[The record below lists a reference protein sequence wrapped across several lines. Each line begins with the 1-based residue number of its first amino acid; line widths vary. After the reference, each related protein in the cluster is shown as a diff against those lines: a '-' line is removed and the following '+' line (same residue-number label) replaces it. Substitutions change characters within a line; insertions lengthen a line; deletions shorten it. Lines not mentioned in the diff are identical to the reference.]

1 MKKLA
6 VLGASASVIA
16 ASAAVVSLVAPG
28 VAASEPSS
36 SSYNVVGEPYGR
48 ALAILKSQ
56 GVKAFFGGAVGSD
69 YPQAE
74 CIVEQQKITG
84 GGRMYL
90 NLNCTKEAVLNAT
103 DNTPAGAGGGG
114 GPRVGGNGVT
124 TVTATP
130 VGPQPGMPMP
140 GA

>member
-6 VLGASASVIA
+6 ALGVGAIA
-16 ASAAVVSLVAPG
+16 AASIALVAPG
-28 VAASEPSS
+28 VADSSPASAL
-36 SSYNVVGEPYGR
+36 NVVGEPYGR
-48 ALAILKSQ
+48 ALGILKSQ

-74 CIVEQQKITG
+74 CIVSQQKITS

-90 NLNCTKEAVLNAT
+90 HVDCTEAAVLGAQSNA
-103 DNTPAGAGGGG
+103 PAGGGG
-114 GPRVGGNGVT
+114 GPSGPTAGGNGVT

-130 VGPQPGMPMP
+130 VGPQPGMPVP

>member
-6 VLGASASVIA
+6 VLGAGAIA
-16 ASAAVVSLVAPG
+16 AASMALFAPG
-28 VAASEPSS
+28 VADSSPASASAL
-36 SSYNVVGEPYGR
+36 NVVGEPYGR

-69 YPQAE
+69 YPQSE
-74 CIVEQQKITG
+74 CIVSQQKITS

-90 NLNCTKEAVLNAT
+90 HVDCTEAAVLGAQSNA
-103 DNTPAGAGGGG
+103 PAGGGG
-114 GPRVGGNGVT
+114 GPSGPNVGGNGIT

-130 VGPQPGMPMP
+130 VPPPPQMPVP